1 MPYFDTEGSTLF
13 KISLF
18 WLVSR
23 PSSINLLTYDLPNKT
38 AERKAS
44 NFETLQKYKTLIKS
58 SKYLKILPATGGIKF
73 APQQH
78 HMTQGVHRSEVH
90 GDPRV
95 LLRRGGAPARHEEAV
110 HGARRGEVGGELRGG
125 HGQAVQ
131 RQVLLA
137 PTNPNQPTNPT
148 PATLLRVRGF

>member
-1 MPYFDTEGSTLF
+1 
-13 KISLF
+13 
-18 WLVSR
+18 
-23 PSSINLLTYDLPNKT
+23 
-38 AERKAS
+38 
-44 NFETLQKYKTLIKS
+44 
-58 SKYLKILPATGGIKF
+58 
-73 APQQH
+73 
-78 HMTQGVHRSEVH
+78 MTQGVHRSEVH

-137 PTNPNQPTNPT
+137 PTNQPTNQPTNPTNQPTNPT